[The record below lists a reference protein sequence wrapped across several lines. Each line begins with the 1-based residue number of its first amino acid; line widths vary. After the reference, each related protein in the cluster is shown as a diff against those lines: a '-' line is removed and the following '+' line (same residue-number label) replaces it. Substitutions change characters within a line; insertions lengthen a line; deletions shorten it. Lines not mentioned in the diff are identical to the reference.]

1 MRTRTIWVAV
11 MLAGIAAASVTAIS
25 CSPDS
30 TSPLP
35 NNRRAT
41 PAVGQQSR
49 SLQEQYAWMGSYHN
63 DALTYAL
70 TKIKASKHTSK
81 YDRCKVGLAALKDF
95 QKAYRKEGRSAI
107 FDDLTLTDGMCEAAT
122 AANFGVSASLGII
135 DDLRPRHDISPTA
148 NDYMNQ
154 LLYQVDAAPTLPALS
169 FAVARI
175 TNEAAETVA
184 PLEAGAVAGTGSI
197 EVSSATYWEAN
208 ESSWSSGTDL
218 AYSRQLEHLPIS
230 PVNQS
235 ARTRRIVRADVM
247 AAIGVLVYDWWMG
260 EAAIGKA
267 AIKAAAASLI
277 AGIFTT

>member
-1 MRTRTIWVAV
+1 MRTRTIWLSV
-11 MLAGIAAASVTAIS
+11 MLAGIVTMSVTAIS

-30 TSPLP
+30 TAPIQNAHSARPVVTQ
-35 NNRRAT
+35 A
-41 PAVGQQSR
+41 R
-49 SLQEQYAWMGSYHN
+49 SLQDQYAWMGKYHN
-63 DALTYAL
+63 DALAFAL
-70 TKIKASKHTSK
+70 TKIKESKRTSK
-81 YDRCKVGLAALKDF
+81 FDRCKVGLAALKEF

-122 AANFGVSASLGII
+122 AKNFGVSASIGVI
-135 DDLRPRHDISPTA
+135 DDLRPRHDISSTA

-154 LLYQVDAAPTLPALS
+154 LLYQVDVAPTIPALS

-175 TNEAAETVA
+175 TNQAAETVA

-197 EVSSATYWEAN
+197 EVNSANYWEAN
-208 ESSWSSGTDL
+208 ESSWSSGPQT
-218 AYSRQLEHLPIS
+218 AYARGLEPLPVS

-235 ARTRRIVRADVM
+235 ARSRRIVRADVM
-247 AAIGVLVYDWWMG
+247 AAIGVLVVDWWMG

>member
-1 MRTRTIWVAV
+1 MRTRTIWVSV
-11 MLAGIAAASVTAIS
+11 MLAGIVTMSITAIS

-30 TSPLP
+30 TAPIQS
-35 NNRRAT
+35 NRKTASVAT
-41 PAVGQQSR
+41 QQPG
-49 SLQEQYAWMGSYHN
+49 SLQDQYAWMGKYHN
-63 DALTYAL
+63 DALAFAL
-70 TKIKASKHTSK
+70 TKIKASKRTSK
-81 YDRCKVGLAALKDF
+81 YDRCKVGLAALKEF
-95 QKAYRKEGRSAI
+95 QKSYRKEGRSAI

-122 AANFGVSASLGII
+122 ATNFGVSASIGVI
-135 DDLRPRHDISPTA
+135 DDLRPRHDISSTA

-154 LLYQVDAAPTLPALS
+154 LLYQVDAAPTIPALS

-175 TNEAAETVA
+175 TNQAAETVA

-197 EVSSATYWEAN
+197 EVSSANYWEAN
-208 ESSWSSGTDL
+208 ESSWSTGTQT
-218 AYSRQLEHLPIS
+218 AYARELEHLPVS

-235 ARTRRIVRADVM
+235 ARSRRIVRADVM

-277 AGIFTT
+277 AGLFTT

>member
-1 MRTRTIWVAV
+1 MRTQTIWASV
-11 MLAGIAAASVTAIS
+11 MLAGIVAMSAAAIS

-30 TSPLP
+30 TAPSQ
-35 NNRRAT
+35 NNLAT
-41 PAVGQQSR
+41 TPVVTQAR
-49 SLQEQYAWMGSYHN
+49 SLQEQYAWMGKYHN
-63 DALTYAL
+63 DALAFAL
-70 TKIKASKHTSK
+70 TKIKASKRTSK
-81 YDRCKVGLAALKDF
+81 YDRCKVGLAALKEF
-95 QKAYRKEGRSAI
+95 QKSYRKEGRSAI
-107 FDDLTLTDGMCEAAT
+107 FDDLSLTDGMCEAAT
-122 AANFGVSASLGII
+122 TTDLGVSASLGAV
-135 DDLRPRHDISPTA
+135 DRLRPVHDISPAA

-154 LLYQVDAAPTLPALS
+154 LLYQIDIAPTITALS
-169 FAVARI
+169 FAVAKI
-175 TNEAAETVA
+175 TNQAAETVA

-197 EVSSATYWEAN
+197 EVSSASYWEAN
-208 ESSWSSGTDL
+208 ESSWSSGTQI
-218 AYSRQLEHLPIS
+218 AYASGLEHLPVS

>member
-35 NNRRAT
+35 NSRRAT
-41 PAVGQQSR
+41 TVVGQQSR
-49 SLQEQYAWMGSYHN
+49 SLQDQYAWMGRYHN
-63 DALTYAL
+63 DALAYAL
-70 TKIKASKHTSK
+70 TKIKASKRTSK

-122 AANFGVSASLGII
+122 ATNFGVSASVGII